1 MDKDNVPNPPLGEHS
16 LVSDP
21 KPTDGNPDW
30 SQWKSVK
37 STLLWKAVALLCD
50 IAPNRLKSSFYPDKL
65 DTFFNKAT
73 PKFTAILKRAENH
86 VGTDLFKAS
95 FFNEDCP
102 QDSEVELSVFTTWA
116 KFAGYQF
123 PIGYPW
129 LPKET
134 PHKNLDWPWG
144 RHETDLLRNLAAA
157 ANRFWK
163 LYDPADPSTAPT
175 NKKVANWLKEQG
187 VAHRNAE
194 VMASILRPDELAP
207 GPRK

>member
-1 MDKDNVPNPPLGEHS
+1 MDKDNVPNPLLGEYS
-16 LVSDP
+16 LVSDF

-30 SQWKSVK
+30 GQWKSVK
-37 STLLWKAVALLCD
+37 STQLWKAVALLCG
-50 IAPNRLKSSFYPDKL
+50 IPQKRLECSFYPDKL
-65 DTFFNKAT
+65 DTFFNKT
-73 PKFTAILKRAENH
+73 PKFISILKRAENH
-86 VGTDLFKAS
+86 VGTDLLKAS

-116 KFAGYQF
+116 KFAGCQF

-129 LPKET
+129 LPKEM

-144 RHETDLLRNLAAA
+144 RHETGLLRHLAAA
-157 ANRFWK
+157 ANRFWA
-163 LYDPADPSTAPT
+163 LYDPADPTTAPT
-175 NKKVANWLKEQG
+175 NKKVVDWLKEQG

-194 VMASILRPDELAP
+194 VMATLLRQDELAS